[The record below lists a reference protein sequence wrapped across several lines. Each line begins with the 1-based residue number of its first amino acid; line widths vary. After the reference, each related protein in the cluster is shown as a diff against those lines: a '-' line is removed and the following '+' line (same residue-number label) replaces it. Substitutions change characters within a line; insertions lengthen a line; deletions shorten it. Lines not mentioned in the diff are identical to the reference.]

1 MEPVGFEPGICLSRP
16 KSHLVNANELVIGH
30 NWRVSID
37 HSSAA
42 GQPTSHRASKERKG
56 KLSLTMAVD
65 RD

>member
-37 HSSAA
+37 NSSAA
-42 GQPTSHRASKERKG
+42 GGSGTVNQPAIVLQRKEKG
-56 KLSLTMAVD
+56 N
-65 RD
+65 